1 MKNYQ
6 KMITILLTAA
16 VLLTAIF
23 MTGCTRLT
31 EVKDDTAPEPD
42 APAAGG
48 DGVYVRL
55 TRDDA
60 YAVYLQG
67 DNFSKVCKNA
77 DGTALQAG
85 EWFFTGDDIAQRA
98 AEKNCSIL
106 FTVGALAADET
117 QLAEDTFLYDAAQGK
132 LYVTISGDGVTCA
145 TSDAADAPVDVPSVL
160 TLPILDE
167 IDADVAVGTAGA
179 SLTAVQAAASLLD
192 WGASTGLDAE
202 EIGEAVSTWLAA
214 KNDRLEECLQKM
226 AMVDDACQKLLT
238 ADARELLDSAGCAD
252 VDITWGSQPSA
263 AVEAVM
269 QAAGLRG

>member
-1 MKNYQ
+1 MKNY
-6 KMITILLTAA
+6 KKIITFLLTAA
-16 VLLTAIF
+16 VLLTAVF
-23 MTGCTRLT
+23 MTGCKSLT
-31 EVKDDTAPEPD
+31 VSKNDTAPEPD
-42 APAAGG
+42 APADGG
-48 DGVYVRL
+48 DGVYVSL

-60 YAVYLQG
+60 YSVCLRG
-67 DNFSKVCKNA
+67 DDFSKVCRSK
-77 DGTALQAG
+77 DGAALQAG
-85 EWFFTGDDIAQRA
+85 EWFFMGGDIAQRA

-106 FTVGALAADET
+106 FTVSALAADDT
-117 QLAEDTFLYDAAQGK
+117 LLAEDTFLYDAAQGK

-145 TSDAADAPVDVPSVL
+145 TSDAPDATVDVPSVL

-179 SLTAVQAAASLLD
+179 SLTAVQAAARLLD
-192 WGASTGLDAE
+192 WGAGTGLDTE

-214 KNDRLEECLQKM
+214 KNDRLEECLQKL

-252 VDITWGSQPSA
+252 VDITWGSQLPA
-263 AVEAVM
+263 AVEAIM